1 VATETRPGDES
12 SEDARSDRSLR
23 YGALVMT
30 LGYAAL
36 CAFGVVLAVR
46 ILGGEGVVES
56 GVDIGASAA
65 DLAAFNP
72 ALPHYIAH
80 IRMATAGMFV
90 GLGLLGAAVAWYGVR
105 RGERWAWAAS
115 TVALVVGTAI
125 GVPMHYG
132 GAFHVDGVRHLGP
145 AFVALALFAVGAVVA
160 YPGLGTH
167 AEAEAAP
174 GREGERGTETGVEP

>member
-1 VATETRPGDES
+1 MATETRGEDVS
-12 SEDARSDRSLR
+12 SGGRESDRRLR
-23 YGALVMT
+23 YGAFVMT

-36 CAFGVVLAVR
+36 CAFGVALAVR

-80 IRMATAGMFV
+80 LRMAAAGTFV

-115 TVALVVGTAI
+115 VLALVVGTAV

-145 AFVALALFAVGAVVA
+145 AFVALALFAVGAVVS
-160 YPGLGTH
+160 YPGLGAGTRG
-167 AEAEAAP
+167 ETE
-174 GREGERGTETGVEP
+174 RETGTGTEAGAEP